1 MENESNEKTATSY
14 SIPNIPKK
22 IKWNFKPVHPEFLE
36 CCRSIVDE
44 LDRAGSA
51 GKSRDENRTRPLQ
64 QNDLTSREKEQKKTA
79 FAPKRKLDP
88 DGVKNRVYHESTSA
102 ACVLP
107 TNGHTFLKI
116 PHETLGPSKGRK
128 KRDVRTHNKQ

>member
-1 MENESNEKTATSY
+1 LENEGNEKTATSY

-22 IKWNFKPVHPEFLE
+22 IKWNFKQVRPEVLK
-36 CCRSIVDE
+36 CCRSIVDG

-51 GKSRDENRTRPLQ
+51 GKSRDENKTRPLQ
-64 QNDLTSREKEQKKTA
+64 QNDLTLREEEKKETA

-88 DGVKNRVYHESTSA
+88 DGVKNRVYQGSTSA

-107 TNGHTFLKI
+107 TNSHTFLKI
-116 PHETLGPSKGRK
+116 PHEKLGPSKGRN
-128 KRDVRTHNKQ
+128 RE

>member
-1 MENESNEKTATSY
+1 MENESNEKTAASY

-22 IKWNFKPVHPEFLE
+22 IKWNFKPVHPEVLK

-44 LDRAGSA
+44 LDCAGSA

-64 QNDLTSREKEQKKTA
+64 QNDLTSREKEKKKTA

-107 TNGHTFLKI
+107 TNGHTFMKI
-116 PHETLGPSKGRK
+116 PHEKLGSSKGR
-128 KRDVRTHNKQ
+128 N